1 MVLNKTDWIICF
13 TFLAIQA
20 LIKKQQQKS
29 FYLTVYLYWP
39 GENPE
44 KLSSLWVGLRL
55 MLLLGNS
62 EKQEQKHSY
71 MEGETVVIAGTCVVR
86 YC

>member
-44 KLSSLWVGLRL
+44 KLSSL
-55 MLLLGNS
+55 
-62 EKQEQKHSY
+62 
-71 MEGETVVIAGTCVVR
+71 
-86 YC
+86 